1 MPETPNIKIVNYSAE
16 FPIKLYHSASRNSV
30 QNPGSVQKSAKIIFK
45 SVKPTQKLNWSKK
58 AKKVKINLAIFKN
71 EKKPKE
77 LKKDKN
83 YKFGLKKAKLA
94 TLRCSLD
101 MKERSCGK

>member
-16 FPIKLYHSASRNSV
+16 FPIKLYHSASRN
-30 QNPGSVQKSAKIIFK
+30 SVQKSAKIIFK